1 MKPEIDFISKANEFF
16 SFAKKWAVSIDTTNY
31 RLPIPLRLPQR
42 DGNRK
47 KKAEATGDLVVNKM
61 TEKTTRDASKST
73 REDQRKSTAIQ
84 IDETSVKPT
93 VIPKDI

>member
-1 MKPEIDFISKANEFF
+1 MA
-16 SFAKKWAVSIDTTNY
+16 
-31 RLPIPLRLPQR
+31 
-42 DGNRK
+42 
-47 KKAEATGDLVVNKM
+47 
-61 TEKTTRDASKST
+61 EKTTRDASKST

>member
-1 MKPEIDFISKANEFF
+1 M
-16 SFAKKWAVSIDTTNY
+16 
-31 RLPIPLRLPQR
+31 PQ
-42 DGNRK
+42 
-47 KKAEATGDLVVNKM
+47 
-61 TEKTTRDASKST
+61 ST